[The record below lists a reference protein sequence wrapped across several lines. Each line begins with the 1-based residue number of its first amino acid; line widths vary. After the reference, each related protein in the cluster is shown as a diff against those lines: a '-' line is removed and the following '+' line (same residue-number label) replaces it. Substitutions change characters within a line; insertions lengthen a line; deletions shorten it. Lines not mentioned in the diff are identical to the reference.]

1 MRSDVHRLAVH
12 PRWRGEQSAEKPANP
27 VDNGSSPLARG
38 TASGALPDDDTV
50 RFIPAGAGNR
60 RPCFASA
67 PMVHGSSPLARGTD
81 AGAQLLD
88 VEHRFIPAGA
98 GNRTVRLVISPGIT
112 VHPRWRGEQASVARP
127 TASDG
132 GSSPLAR
139 GTADTIIR
147 AHEAGRFIPAGAGN
161 SQPMLEMQRCL
172 PVHPRWRGE
181 QFNALSHQFVRN
193 GSSTLARGTDSLIL
207 IFC

>member
-112 VHPRWRGEQASVARP
+112 VHPRWRGERASVARP

-139 GTADTIIR
+139 GTGFHFPRVSAW
-147 AHEAGRFIPAGAGN
+147 ARFIPAGAGN
-161 SQPMLEMQRCL
+161 SFLRQAPHWGK

-181 QFNALSHQFVRN
+181 Q
-193 GSSTLARGTDSLIL
+193 SSPGA
-207 IFC
+207 